1 MDLTVLK
8 NPVVLAILAGSV
20 IVTNVVTYNVS
31 APAAD
36 YCSPIIEQALAENQA
51 MLDELRERLAA
62 DDANL
67 ERALRPLEGLN
78 ENRGGGLSMD
88 GSIR

>member
-1 MDLTVLK
+1 MDLTALK

-31 APAAD
+31 APTAD
-36 YCSPIIEQALAENQA
+36 YCSPVVEQALAENQA

-62 DDANL
+62 DDADL
-67 ERALRPLEGLN
+67 ERALRPREGLN
-78 ENRGGGLSMD
+78 ENRGGGLNWNE
-88 GSIR
+88 SIR

>member
-1 MDLTVLK
+1 MDLTALK

-36 YCSPIIEQALAENQA
+36 YCSPAVEQALAENQA

-62 DDANL
+62 DDADL
-67 ERALRPLEGLN
+67 ERAIRPREGLN
-78 ENRGGGLSMD
+78 ENRGGGLNWNE
-88 GSIR
+88 SIR

>member
-1 MDLTVLK
+1 MDLTALK

-36 YCSPIIEQALAENQA
+36 YCSPAVEQALAENQV

-62 DDANL
+62 DDADL
-67 ERALRPLEGLN
+67 ERALRPREGLN
-78 ENRGGGLSMD
+78 ENRGGGLNWNE
-88 GSIR
+88 SIR

>member
-1 MDLTVLK
+1 
-8 NPVVLAILAGSV
+8 LAGSV

-36 YCSPIIEQALAENQA
+36 YCSPAVEQALAENQA

-62 DDANL
+62 DDADL
-67 ERALRPLEGLN
+67 ERALRPREGLN
-78 ENRGGGLSMD
+78 ENRGGGLNWNE
-88 GSIR
+88 SIR

>member
-1 MDLTVLK
+1 MDLTALK
-8 NPVVLAILAGSV
+8 NPVVLAILAGFV

-31 APAAD
+31 AP
-36 YCSPIIEQALAENQA
+36 
-51 MLDELRERLAA
+51 AA

-78 ENRGGGLSMD
+78 ENLGGGLNWNE
-88 GSIR
+88 SIR

>member
-1 MDLTVLK
+1 MDLTALK

-36 YCSPIIEQALAENQA
+36 YCSPAVEQALTENQA

-62 DDANL
+62 DDADL
-67 ERALRPLEGLN
+67 ERALRPREGLN
-78 ENRGGGLSMD
+78 ENRGGGLNWNE
-88 GSIR
+88 SIR

>member
-1 MDLTVLK
+1 MDLTALK

-36 YCSPIIEQALAENQA
+36 YCSPAVEQALAENQA

-62 DDANL
+62 DDADL
-67 ERALRPLEGLN
+67 ERALRPREGLN
-78 ENRGGGLSMD
+78 ENRGGGLNWNE
-88 GSIR
+88 SIR